1 MASTSPQKP
10 LYYVSNVPA
19 EINIPNVSV
28 FTELQNAA
36 KNWPTRVA
44 LDFYGQQTTYSE
56 LFDQVSRGARFLAEQ
71 GVKAGDRVALV
82 IPNSPAHVVAF
93 YAVLRLGAIV
103 VEHNPTY
110 TGPQLAHQ
118 LQDSGAVLALIW
130 HHGANTLLE
139 IQDQT
144 AVKKVVVVD
153 IAKDLPKIKQLALR
167 LPLPAARKTARALRG
182 EKHQQLDW
190 HEMVAKTEPISA
202 TSAYPEHEDVALL
215 QYTGGTTGTPKGAIL
230 THRNLVSNVHQARA
244 WTAAQGGDE
253 VVYGILP
260 FFHAFGLTL
269 CLTYAMSI
277 GATLVLFPKFEA
289 STFLKTQRRLPC
301 TFLPAVP
308 TMLAKIIAAVQDPKT
323 GQANPKYD
331 LTSIKYTISGAMAL
345 PKETATQWEAITGG
359 LAIEGYGMTETSPVA
374 LGSPLN
380 EHRRPGTLGLP
391 FPSTKIRVTS
401 QEDPSVEVKTGE
413 LGELQIKGPEV
424 FAGYWGAPEE
434 TAEQLLPGGWLRT
447 GDLVQIDE
455 TGFVTLVDRSK
466 EMIISSGFKVYPSQ
480 VEDEIRLM
488 PGVQEVAVVGVPA
501 GSRGET
507 VLAALVLEPGIH
519 IDLNAVRQW
528 CEDKIARYAIPK
540 KVVVLS
546 ELPRSQVGKVL
557 RRVVRERIL
566 NPMVP
571 TSN

>member
-1 MASTSPQKP
+1 MVSTSPQKP
-10 LYYVSNVPA
+10 SFYASNVPM
-19 EINIPNVSV
+19 EIEIPNVSV

-36 KNWPTRVA
+36 KSWPTRVA

-56 LFDQVSRGARFLAEQ
+56 LFEQVKRGAQFLAMQ

-110 TGPQLAHQ
+110 TGAQLAHQ
-118 LQDSGAVLALIW
+118 LQDSGAVLALVW
-130 HHGANTLLE
+130 HHGAKTLLE

-144 AVKKVVVVD
+144 AVTKVIVVD
-153 IAKDLPKIKQLALR
+153 IAKDLPKVKQLALK
-167 LPLPAARKTARALRG
+167 LPLPTARKTARALRG

-190 HEMVAKTEPISA
+190 HEMVAKTQPISDA
-202 TSAYPEHEDVALL
+202 SAYPEHVDVALL

-230 THRNLVSNVHQARA
+230 THRNLVSNVYQGRA
-244 WTAAQGGDE
+244 WTAAQGGNE

-308 TMLAKIIAAVQDPKT
+308 TMLAKIIVAVQDPRT
-323 GQANPKYD
+323 GQSNPKYD

-345 PKETATQWEAITGG
+345 PKETATAWEAITGG

-401 QEDPSVEVKTGE
+401 QDDPNIEVNAGE
-413 LGELQIKGPEV
+413 LGELQIQGPQV

-447 GDLVQIDE
+447 GDLVQVDE

-466 EMIISSGFKVYPSQ
+466 EMIISGGFKVYPSQ
-480 VEDEIRLM
+480 VEDKIRLM

-501 GSRGET
+501 GSSGES
-507 VLAALVLEPGIH
+507 VLAALVLEPGSH
-519 IDLNAVRQW
+519 IDLVALRQW
-528 CEDKIARYAIPK
+528 CEDKLARYAIPK
-540 KVVVLS
+540 KIVVLS

-557 RRVVRERIL
+557 RRVVRENIL